1 MPPSLS
7 RPHPRKP
14 RQNGRP
20 CLQGKRLPTLAQV
33 LTSAATRWTT
43 VTVRGWYGA
52 RARVVHRVS
61 ATAMWSHVGM
71 PPLPVGWVLV
81 RDPPDKLEPQA
92 WWCTDLTGEP
102 VQLLAWCVVRWQLEV
117 TWQEARAHLDLQT
130 PRQWNVLA
138 IARTTPGLLGL
149 FSMVTL

>member
-1 MPPSLS
+1 
-7 RPHPRKP
+7 
-14 RQNGRP
+14 
-20 CLQGKRLPTLAQV
+20 
-33 LTSAATRWTT
+33 
-43 VTVRGWYGA
+43 
-52 RARVVHRVS
+52 
-61 ATAMWSHVGM
+61 MWSHVGM

-81 RDPPDKLEPQA
+81 RDPPGKFEPQA

-117 TWQEARAHLDLQT
+117 TWQEARAHLDLET